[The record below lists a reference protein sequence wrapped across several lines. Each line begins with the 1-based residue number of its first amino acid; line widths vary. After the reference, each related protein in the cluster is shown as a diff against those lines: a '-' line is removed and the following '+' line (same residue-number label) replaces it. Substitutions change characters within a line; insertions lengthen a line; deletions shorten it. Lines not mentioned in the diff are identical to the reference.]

1 MNVDKQVIQLTE
13 CPRDAMQGI
22 KMFIPSEVKVE
33 YLNLLLA
40 CGFKRLDFGS
50 FVSPK
55 AIPQLSD
62 TAEVLTHLSTSNTEL
77 LAIVANERG
86 VERALEF
93 DRIAFLGYPFSISE
107 QFQIR
112 NTNAT
117 IKESL
122 NRIKVISR
130 DVHDSNR
137 KVMLYLSM
145 GFGNPYGDPW
155 SVDLVVD
162 YAKSLYETL
171 GIKHFALSDTIGCAT
186 PEQLE
191 QVFNAV
197 KNALP
202 DLEIG
207 VHLHVAPNKAE
218 NLIESGISAGCKSF
232 DSAILGIGGCP
243 MAKDELTGNLATETL
258 LQFCVNAGID
268 TGIDLK
274 AFKEARKYAATLF
287 NQYH

>member
-1 MNVDKQVIQLTE
+1 VDKQAIQLTE

-22 KMFIPSEVKVE
+22 KMFIPTEVKVE

-93 DRIAFLGYPFSISE
+93 ERIAFLGYPFSISE

-117 IKESL
+117 IKESF
-122 NRIKVISR
+122 NRIKGISR

-191 QVFNAV
+191 LVFNAV

-202 DLEIG
+202 NLEIG
-207 VHLHVAPNKAE
+207 VHLHAAPNKAVQ
-218 NLIESGISAGCKSF
+218 LIDAGIRAGCESF
-232 DSAILGIGGCP
+232 DSALLGIGGCP

-258 LQFCVNAGID
+258 LEFSVNAGID
-268 TGIDLK
+268 TGIVLK

>member
-1 MNVDKQVIQLTE
+1 MDKQAIQLTE

-22 KMFIPSEVKVE
+22 KMFIPTEVKVE

-93 DRIAFLGYPFSISE
+93 ERISFLGYPFSISE

-117 IKESL
+117 IKESF
-122 NRIKVISR
+122 NRIKGISR

-191 QVFNAV
+191 LVFNAV

-202 DLEIG
+202 NLEIG
-207 VHLHVAPNKAE
+207 VHLHAAPNKAVQ
-218 NLIESGISAGCKSF
+218 LIDAGIRAGCESF
-232 DSAILGIGGCP
+232 DSALLGIGGCP

-258 LQFCVNAGID
+258 LEFSVNAGID
-268 TGIDLK
+268 TGIVLK

>member
-1 MNVDKQVIQLTE
+1 MDKQAIQLTE

-22 KMFIPSEVKVE
+22 KMFIPTEVKVE

-93 DRIAFLGYPFSISE
+93 ERIAFLGYPFSISE

-122 NRIKVISR
+122 NRIKGISR

-207 VHLHVAPNKAE
+207 VHLHAAPNKAE

>member
-1 MNVDKQVIQLTE
+1 MDKQAIQLTE

-22 KMFIPSEVKVE
+22 KMFIPTEVKVE

-93 DRIAFLGYPFSISE
+93 ERIAFLGYPFSISE

-122 NRIKVISR
+122 NRIKGISR

-191 QVFNAV
+191 LVFNAV

-202 DLEIG
+202 NLEIG
-207 VHLHVAPNKAE
+207 VHLHAAPNKAVQ
-218 NLIESGISAGCKSF
+218 LIDAGIRAGCESF
-232 DSAILGIGGCP
+232 DSALLGIGGCP

-258 LQFCVNAGID
+258 LEFSVNAGID
-268 TGIDLK
+268 TGIVLK

>member
-1 MNVDKQVIQLTE
+1 MDKQAIQLTE

-22 KMFIPSEVKVE
+22 KMFIPTEVKVE

-93 DRIAFLGYPFSISE
+93 ERIAFLGYPFSISE

-117 IKESL
+117 IKESF
-122 NRIKVISR
+122 NRIKGISR

-191 QVFNAV
+191 LVFNAV

-202 DLEIG
+202 NLEIG
-207 VHLHVAPNKAE
+207 VHLHAAPNKAVQ
-218 NLIESGISAGCKSF
+218 LIDAGIRAGCESF
-232 DSAILGIGGCP
+232 DSALLGIGGCP

-258 LQFCVNAGID
+258 LEFSVNAGID
-268 TGIDLK
+268 TGIVLK

>member
-1 MNVDKQVIQLTE
+1 MDKQAIQLTE

-22 KMFIPSEVKVE
+22 KMFIPTEVKVE

-93 DRIAFLGYPFSISE
+93 ERIAFLGYPFSISE

-122 NRIKVISR
+122 NRIKGISR

-191 QVFNAV
+191 LVFNAV

-202 DLEIG
+202 NLEIG
-207 VHLHVAPNKAE
+207 VHLHAAPNKAVQ
-218 NLIESGISAGCKSF
+218 LIDAGIRAGCESF
-232 DSAILGIGGCP
+232 DSALLGIGGCP

-258 LQFCVNAGID
+258 LEFSVNAGID
-268 TGIDLK
+268 TGIELK
-274 AFKEARKYAATLF
+274 AFKEAREYASTLF